1 MEEIKWINNYDS
13 IRNRLLG
20 RAGKGYLTLRLL
32 IENIVEIQSQMKE
45 AQRLYDSDKVKIL
58 IDRNCTAR
66 GIEELGYKTYMT
78 ILQNKHDEA
87 IFALNRFKITFSQ
100 IPQFGGEMSCLL
112 DYILN
117 GVKWVC
123 NEILSHTIE
132 TRLSEEN
139 CISYVKEAEKLIG
152 RKFNYVYRN

>member
-1 MEEIKWINNYDS
+1 
-13 IRNRLLG
+13 
-20 RAGKGYLTLRLL
+20 
-32 IENIVEIQSQMKE
+32 
-45 AQRLYDSDKVKIL
+45 
-58 IDRNCTAR
+58 
-66 GIEELGYKTYMT
+66 MT

-87 IFALNRFKITFSQ
+87 IFALNRFKITFAQ

-117 GVKWVC
+117 GIKWVC

-132 TRLSEEN
+132 IRLSEEN

-152 RKFNYVYRN
+152 RKFNYKYNGGVF